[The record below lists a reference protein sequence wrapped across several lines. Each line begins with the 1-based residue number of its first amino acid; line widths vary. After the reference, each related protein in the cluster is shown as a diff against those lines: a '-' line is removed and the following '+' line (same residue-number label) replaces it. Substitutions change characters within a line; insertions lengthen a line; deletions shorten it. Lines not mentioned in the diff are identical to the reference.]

1 MNQNNFQKLA
11 EKIKLLISDVDGVL
25 TDGKILISSNGEES
39 KFFNVED
46 GTGAALAYY
55 ADLPIAL
62 ISGRLSE
69 CTSIRANELNIKH
82 CFQNTLPKSH

>member
-39 KFFNVED
+39 KFFNSSKKH
-46 GTGAALAYY
+46 
-55 ADLPIAL
+55 PIKSFL
-62 ISGRLSE
+62 KQQINISGLSFCRE
-69 CTSIRANELNIKH
+69 K
-82 CFQNTLPKSH
+82 